1 MSIEL
6 TDVSKRF
13 PQAGG
18 DPLVVLDGCGLVI
31 PTGRCTVVIGKSGS
45 GKSVILKHITGL
57 MRPDKGSV
65 RVAGIEVTT
74 ATNQALFTLRA
85 RIGFLFQGS
94 ALFDSMSVHDNVA
107 FALRER
113 KMVSEREIEEIVVG
127 RLMDVGLKPEVAE
140 KMPADLSG
148 GMKKR
153 VALAR
158 VLAFKP
164 DYILYDEPTTGLDP
178 ITADAINDLI
188 VETGKKF
195 GVTSVVVTHDMASAR
210 KVGDT
215 IAMLYKGRII
225 ETLPTAEF
233 MASRNP
239 FVRQFVDG
247 SSRGPISM
255 LE

>member
-1 MSIEL
+1 VSIEL
-6 TDVSKRF
+6 IGVSKRF
-13 PQAGG
+13 DQPGSE
-18 DPLVVLDGCGLVI
+18 PLVVLDGIDLVI
-31 PTGRCTVVIGKSGS
+31 PTGGATVIIGKSGS
-45 GKSVILKHITGL
+45 GKSVILKHICGL
-57 MRPDKGSV
+57 LKPDRGAV
-65 RVAGIEVTT
+65 RVAGVDATT
-74 ATNQALFTLRA
+74 ASKAQLYALRA
-85 RIGFLFQGS
+85 RVGFLFQGG

-113 KMVSEREIEEIVVG
+113 RRFPEDAITEIVVR
-127 RLMDVGLKPEVAE
+127 RLQDVGLNPEIRE

-158 VLAFKP
+158 VLAFDP
-164 DYILYDEPTTGLDP
+164 AYILYDEPTTGLDP

-188 VETGKKF
+188 VETRHKF
-195 GVTSVVVTHDMASAR
+195 GVTTVVVTHDMASAQ
-210 KVGDT
+210 KVGET

-225 ETLPTAEF
+225 ASETTASF
-233 MASRNP
+233 MASANP
-239 FVRQFVDG
+239 YVRQFVDG